1 MSVNNN
7 NGATGQLQMVLK
19 WNREAQGKKKDAQ
32 FGKRMEKVNRDRSL
46 HPVWFS

>member
-19 WNREAQGKKKDAQ
+19 WNREAQGRKKDA
-32 FGKRMEKVNRDRSL
+32 RLLLRE
-46 HPVWFS
+46 